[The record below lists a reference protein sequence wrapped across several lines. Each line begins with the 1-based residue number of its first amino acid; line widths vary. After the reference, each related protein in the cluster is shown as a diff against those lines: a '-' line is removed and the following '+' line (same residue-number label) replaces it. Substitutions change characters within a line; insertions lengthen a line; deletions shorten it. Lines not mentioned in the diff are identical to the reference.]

1 MTKHHIVSALNEA
14 LRSQMKQ
21 DKSIVV
27 LGEDVGKDGGV
38 FRVTDGL
45 YDEFGDSRLIDTP
58 LAEAGIIGAAVGL
71 AINGLKPIV
80 EIQFIGFSYEG
91 FHHINHHMSRFRQRT
106 EGAINLPMVLR
117 APYGGGIRALEIHS
131 ESPETFFAHSMGLKV
146 VVPSCP
152 KDAKGLLI
160 SAIKDPDP
168 VIFLEPEKTYRS
180 FREEVPDEDYEI
192 PIGKANLV
200 NEGDDLTIISWG
212 SMLKLCKDSLE
223 DIKKLGFNPDIIDLR
238 TIYPLDTET
247 IIESVKKT
255 GRVLVVCEAP
265 RSGSWASEIVARIQE
280 EAILHLDAPIGR
292 VTAFDLPY
300 PQFALENY
308 YLPGKKR
315 ILNEIKKLMDF

>member
-14 LRSQMKQ
+14 LKSQMKK
-21 DKSIVV
+21 DKTIVV

-45 YDEFGDSRLIDTP
+45 IDEFGEDRLIDTP

-106 EGAINLPMVLR
+106 EGAISLPMVLR
-117 APYGGGIRALEIHS
+117 APYGGGIRALELHS

-146 VVPSCP
+146 VIPSCP

-192 PIGKANLV
+192 PLGIANVV

-212 SMLKLCKDSLE
+212 SMLKLCLDNLE
-223 DIKKLGFNPDIIDLR
+223 DIKNLGYNPEIIDLR
-238 TIYPLDTET
+238 TIYPMDMET
-247 IIESVKKT
+247 ILKSVKKT

-265 RSGSWASEIVARIQE
+265 RSGSWASEIIARIQE
-280 EAILHLDAPIGR
+280 DAILHLDAPIGR
-292 VTAFDLPY
+292 VTGFDLPY
-300 PQFALENY
+300 PQFGLENY

-315 ILNEIKKLMDF
+315 LLNEVKKLMDF